1 MNFTRALAE
10 ASQNL
15 SPEMC
20 EELPYNDKSDIWAM
34 GCVLYELCTFK
45 QYLKL

>member
-20 EELPYNDKSDIWAM
+20 EEQPYNDKSDALCSIWA
-34 GCVLYELCTFK
+34 LYFQAIFEALN
-45 QYLKL
+45 